1 MNKHIKFS
9 LLFILSL
16 SMGCN
21 FFSLDD
27 EKLRNKPI
35 KRDFYSVS
43 SYIRDNDIESITKY
57 LEDGGDANLDDS
69 YSCLLS
75 VAAEHINLP
84 IAKLLLE
91 HGANAS
97 GTPSLLYASYTPLSK
112 AVKDSYKDPT
122 YAMATLLL
130 ENGAAPE
137 FKGEGGSNTF
147 SRPLCK
153 ALELDPSDNL
163 DALVFL
169 LIKKGAKLEKK
180 CTYDFRNNLNLILE
194 KQLVKSTIE
203 AVAASAFGPSEIL
216 GAFDREIFYKKYPS
230 VDTVA
235 FMKKMLTALP
245 PQFYDSAGSL
255 LIRVIMLKNSE
266 IAKSFEPFK
275 HVSGFFDKP
284 YIYDLSSGQK
294 LSPAQIIAAL
304 KGLSGTTTYDRVR
317 LEEIEQILVG
327 FGMGESI
334 DDENIDDEKSDS
346 NIPIEFGKKPANWY
360 TNLDPVLASDLSI
373 WKDPKIKKI
382 AWWKNISNNSNTVRY
397 YCQKIFKYYVKSYD
411 PKIKNI
417 DSNTMKKYK
426 SEFFHTYK
434 DFHTDKFESHNKRY
448 SEGAAESDADQES
461 RFLYKMIESRWK
473 AALSC
478 FD

>member
-9 LLFILSL
+9 LLFVLSL
-16 SMGCN
+16 SMGCD

-266 IAKSFEPFK
+266 IARSFEPFK
-275 HVSGFFDKP
+275 SVPGFFDKP
-284 YIYDLSSGQK
+284 YIFDLNTKQTAT
-294 LSPAQIIAAL
+294 PAQAIAAL
-304 KGLSGTTTYDRVR
+304 KSNQGASAYDQAR
-317 LEEIEQILVG
+317 LEEIEQILVS
-327 FGMGESI
+327 FGMKAQSPPPYEEPKDTPKPEPTKDGIPLTFGEKPDNWDAI
-334 DDENIDDEKSDS
+334 DPVVLNSDVAMWKDS
-346 NIPIEFGKKPANWY
+346 KIRNIPWWKE
-360 TNLDPVLASDLSI
+360 LSHSSSDVKYFCTQILKYYAPGMPLWTTDDKNKAKSAF
-373 WKDPKIKKI
+373 IKKYR
-382 AWWKNISNNSNTVRY
+382 ALYPDLFNTYNS
-397 YCQKIFKYYVKSYD
+397 
-411 PKIKNI
+411 
-417 DSNTMKKYK
+417 
-426 SEFFHTYK
+426 E
-434 DFHTDKFESHNKRY
+434 Y
-448 SEGAAESDADQES
+448 SKTETTKARQD
-461 RFLYKMIESRWK
+461 RFLYKMMESRWT
-473 AALSC
+473 AALAC
-478 FD
+478 FY